1 MTIDEAIQRY
11 ADNAEY
17 ERTHESLQG
26 FLEFKQLEKWLKELR
41 AYRKIDD

>member
-17 ERTHESLQG
+17 ERTHCINFQVM
-26 FLEFKQLEKWLKELR
+26 LEWHK
-41 AYRKIDD
+41 